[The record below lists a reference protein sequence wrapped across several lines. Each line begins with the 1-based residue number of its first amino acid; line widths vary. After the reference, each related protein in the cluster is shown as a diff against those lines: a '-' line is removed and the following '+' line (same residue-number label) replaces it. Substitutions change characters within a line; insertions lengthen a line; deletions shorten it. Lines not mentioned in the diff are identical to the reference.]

1 MRTLLFT
8 ILLSSFAVPAL
19 ALDKCYSGSWY
30 EPETSGEGIDL
41 QISEGKVVLYR
52 YAHLNGSPNYW
63 TSSLNNSDSAVLN
76 FTAYQTMRTATGI
89 EVFDVGS
96 ITLTTN
102 PPENSRMIM
111 EWDYDIDLD
120 KIGSGTPWCL
130 SGGCSGSKELSHL
143 FQPVTCK

>member
-1 MRTLLFT
+1 MKLVIFVLTMLF
-8 ILLSSFAVPAL
+8 AAPAL

-41 QISEGKVVLYR
+41 QISDEKVVLYR
-52 YAHLNGSPNYW
+52 YAYLNGSPNYW
-63 TSSLNNSDSAVLN
+63 TASVDNSDSAVLN
-76 FTAYQTMRTATGI
+76 FTAYQSMKVDSGI
-89 EVFDVGS
+89 EVFDIGS

-120 KIGSGTPWCL
+120 KIGSGTLWCL
-130 SGGCSGSKELSHL
+130 SGGCSGSQELTHL
-143 FQPVTCK
+143 FQPIECN